1 MRGREVRLDKLQSH
15 DDSNVVNINH
25 RDDSHPFSP
34 NSFRPPRSASLHH
47 HRRVS
52 FDCDVDDSEGRK
64 MAGRLGF
71 ALEGERMKDV
81 LIEVDEDT
89 VVSRNR

>member
-1 MRGREVRLDKLQSH
+1 
-15 DDSNVVNINH
+15 
-25 RDDSHPFSP
+25 
-34 NSFRPPRSASLHH
+34 
-47 HRRVS
+47 VS